1 MERNEPTLLE
11 FGPVD
16 DQSVFA
22 DIAEPQSQR
31 FRYPQ
36 TGGGEQAEQCDVGE
50 RANGAD
56 RPERSCRRH
65 QSCVSVAGE
74 TLLIAGSV
82 AGLLPLDPQA
92 LHSVFL
98 VGDDLSG
105 KR

>member
-1 MERNEPTLLE
+1 MDAVSSACSLVTLTDTD
-11 FGPVD
+11 VRRRTD
-16 DQSVFA
+16 IDQS
-22 DIAEPQSQR
+22 R
-31 FRYPQ
+31 WR
-36 TGGGEQAEQCDVGE
+36 
-50 RANGAD
+50 
-56 RPERSCRRH
+56 
-65 QSCVSVAGE
+65 VSVAGE